1 MSHIVSVQTQVRD
14 PVSIRAACNRLKLAE
29 PYHGEAKLFS
39 GTKTGWIVQLVKW
52 RYPVVCDCSTGNVE
66 FDNFEGQWGDRA
78 KLDQFLQ
85 AYAVEA
91 ATLEARRNGHSV
103 TEQPLE
109 DGSIKLT
116 VNVGGVS

>member
-14 PVSIRAACNRLKLAE
+14 PVSIRAACSRLELDE
-29 PYHGEAKLFS
+29 PHHGEASLFS
-39 GTKTGWIVQLVKW
+39 GVKTGWIVQLEKW
-52 RYPVVCDCSTGNVE
+52 RYPVVCDVGSGNVE
-66 FDNFEGQWGDRA
+66 YDNYEGHWGDRA

-85 AYAVEA
+85 AYAIER
-91 ATLEARRNGHSV
+91 ATLEARKNGHSV

-116 VNVGGVS
+116 LNVGGDS

>member
-29 PYHGEAKLFS
+29 PHHGEAKLFS
-39 GTKTGWIVQLVKW
+39 GVKTGWILQLEKW
-52 RYPVVCDCSTGNVE
+52 RYPVVCDVGTGNVE
-66 FDNFEGQWGDRA
+66 FDNYEGHWGDRA

-85 AYAVEA
+85 AYAVEK
-91 ATLEARRNGHSV
+91 ATLEARKNGHSV
-103 TEQPLE
+103 TEQSLE